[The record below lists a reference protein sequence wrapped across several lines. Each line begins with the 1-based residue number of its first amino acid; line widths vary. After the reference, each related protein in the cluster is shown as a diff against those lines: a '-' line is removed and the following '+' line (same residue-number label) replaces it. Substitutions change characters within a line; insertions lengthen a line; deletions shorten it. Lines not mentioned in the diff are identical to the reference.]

1 MQHEGGFKGCQIH
14 VHFYGWGFCN
24 WQHELDQD
32 QCICAWKWK
41 RIPIMFILE
50 NVTINTTTTNFTQ
63 VLLCVMLNFKGINEE
78 VMGRKLMS
86 FGLMDILCLLM
97 CTMASPLKSNMM
109 WFHFLH
115 LSIMLHI

>member
-1 MQHEGGFKGCQIH
+1 
-14 VHFYGWGFCN
+14 
-24 WQHELDQD
+24 
-32 QCICAWKWK
+32 
-41 RIPIMFILE
+41 MFTLE

-78 VMGRKLMS
+78 VMGRKLVS